1 MQLNPPPG
9 FIHSR
14 IELFEKLKTEY
25 DAKIAGNV
33 NGPTNIRRRRGSLYT
48 TRAWGVK

>member
-33 NGPTNIRRRRGSLYT
+33 NGPTNIRKARFIAHYEGVGCGS
-48 TRAWGVK
+48 